1 MTISLAMLGVIFG
14 VSPSLIVAPPRP
26 QAPNVA
32 SPAAPSPQ
40 SPPRQ
45 SSALLTHYRDAR
57 VIELDSKPIPRTAA
71 LQTERERA
79 LIVAAL
85 AALQREGLSH
95 AAPAQARALALE
107 TLGGL
112 TTQLELEVAV
122 TGLSGAGGRPNVIHS
137 APDAR
142 KTLFAALARND
153 DFGQA
158 TLIDFAVTG
167 DDPIRQDALDA
178 MPKIASSNAEGA
190 LARFLSSTRELH
202 INRAAMIASAHASA
216 ALIPAL
222 IQAQYAPPR
231 EKKGDEGWIA
241 IGKTT
246 SYVQGMIPVVGDA
259 SGAFQ
264 PIVGNIFE
272 GSLLRIME
280 SVVEIYRTEV
290 HYSLAMVIDRSTG
303 EPAPALG
310 YDQDRWMAWTRDELP
325 PLLARK
331 SQRDVEAAHLA
342 ATRTSR
348 PDSDS

>member
-1 MTISLAMLGVIFG
+1 
-14 VSPSLIVAPPRP
+14 
-26 QAPNVA
+26 
-32 SPAAPSPQ
+32 
-40 SPPRQ
+40 
-45 SSALLTHYRDAR
+45 
-57 VIELDSKPIPRTAA
+57 
-71 LQTERERA
+71 
-79 LIVAAL
+79 
-85 AALQREGLSH
+85 
-95 AAPAQARALALE
+95 
-107 TLGGL
+107 
-112 TTQLELEVAV
+112 
-122 TGLSGAGGRPNVIHS
+122 VIHS

-158 TLIDFAVTG
+158 TLIDFAVTSE
-167 DDPIRQDALDA
+167 DPIRQDALDA